1 MRIIKSE
8 PRSLGLGSILAYDS
22 AAERAPLSSSVG
34 EHRSGP
40 ALRQLAPPAR
50 DSARG
55 AQARAQLAPPV
66 VSDAL

>member
-40 ALRQLAPPAR
+40 ALRQ
-50 DSARG
+50 
-55 AQARAQLAPPV
+55 QARAQLAPPV

>member
-8 PRSLGLGSILAYDS
+8 PRSLGLGSILAYDY

-40 ALRQLAPPAR
+40 APRQLAPPAR
-50 DSARG
+50 LR
-55 AQARAQLAPPV
+55 ARA
-66 VSDAL
+66 

>member
-50 DSARG
+50 LRARSAP
-55 AQARAQLAPPV
+55 A
-66 VSDAL
+66 